1 MGIAILYLMV
11 AALMSVT
18 LYSEIR
24 PREYSKEQGTTPWIV
39 FLQFLILG
47 LFWPF
52 VLVVMIVYYI
62 LELSDIIKDYVHN
75 HRKK

>member
-1 MGIAILYLMV
+1 MV

-18 LYSEIR
+18 LFSEIR
-24 PREYSKEQGTTPWIV
+24 VQEYSKKRGTTPWNV

-52 VLVVMIVYYI
+52 VLIAMTVFYI
-62 LELSDIIKDYVHN
+62 LDLSDIIKDYVQN

>member
-11 AALMSVT
+11 AVLMSVT
-18 LYSEIR
+18 LYTEIR
-24 PREYSKEQGTTPWIV
+24 PQEYSKEQNTTPWNV

-52 VLVVMIVYYI
+52 VILVMTMYYL
-62 LELSDIIKDYVHN
+62 LELSDIIKDYVHD
-75 HRKK
+75 HREK

>member
-1 MGIAILYLMV
+1 MGIAIIYLMV

-24 PREYSKEQGTTPWIV
+24 PQEYSKEQGTTPWVV

-52 VLVVMIVYYI
+52 VLVVMVVYYL

>member
-11 AALMSVT
+11 AALMTVT
-18 LYSEIR
+18 LYTEIR
-24 PREYSKEQGTTPWIV
+24 PQEYSKEQNTTPWNV

-52 VLVVMIVYYI
+52 VILVMTVYYL